1 MLGPDIWRRGLSFET
16 GRSLNLAVAQFRFFA
31 PRGAQMAYNF
41 RSWLLAAADMLSGC
55 PWDKVCV
62 ISEVQRTFLER
73 KSNTLCGGVY
83 AKKTARSCL
92 QRGTVSLSPPFL

>member
-1 MLGPDIWRRGLSFET
+1 
-16 GRSLNLAVAQFRFFA
+16 
-31 PRGAQMAYNF
+31 MAYNF

-73 KSNTLCGGVY
+73 KSNTLCGVCTPRKPPGVASNAELY
-83 AKKTARSCL
+83 RYHPHFCDAP
-92 QRGTVSLSPPFL
+92 GLSVLVGR